1 MKERQ
6 RWQPEEDALLRA
18 YVKQYGPKEWNL
30 ISQRMGKPL
39 DRDPKSCLER
49 WKNYL
54 KPGIKKGSLSPEE
67 QSLVISLQAKYG
79 NKWKKIAAEVPGRT
93 AKRLGKWWEVFKEK
107 QLKQLQKSQKTDYG
121 APPGVSAVAGGGSPE
136 NAAQGKYDHIL
147 ETFAE
152 KYVQPKLFSFQ
163 SGPTTTNMIIPAN
176 LSLPEPPPV
185 LSLGSV
191 PVTEPANSAG
201 FPVWMNI
208 NMNTNTTPTTTS
220 SLTSSSSTPSPSVSL
235 TLSPSEPAV
244 LDPIHPE
251 TIIPPRFFPVQ
262 QVSIL
267 IQHCK
272 ELEEGREN
280 WMRHKKEATW
290 RLNRL
295 EQQLE
300 SEKARRRKEKMEE
313 IEAKIRCLRE
323 EEMAYVSRLEGE
335 YREEVNALRR
345 DAEAKEAKLMEAW
358 CSNHVKLGKLIEQI
372 GAHGHGCC
380 FGLPRCQ
387 V

>member
-1 MKERQ
+1 MKDRQ

-54 KPGIKKGSLSPEE
+54 KPGIKKGSLTPEE

-107 QLKQLQKSQKTDYG
+107 QLKQIEKSSQKYAAG
-121 APPGVSAVAGGGSPE
+121 ASVTAATSPE
-136 NAAQGKYDHIL
+136 KAAQGKYDHIL

-152 KYVQPKLFSFQ
+152 KYVQPSKLFTFPS
-163 SGPTTTNMIIPAN
+163 STNLIA
-176 LSLPEPPPV
+176 PEPNPV

-191 PVTEPANSAG
+191 PITEPVISG
-201 FPVWMNI
+201 WI
-208 NMNTNTTPTTTS
+208 NMNATPTTTS
-220 SLTSSSSTPSPSVSL
+220 SLTSSSSSTPSPSVSL
-235 TLSPSEPAV
+235 TLSPPEPAV
-244 LDPIHPE
+244 LDPVYPE
-251 TIIPPRFFPVQ
+251 PPRFFPAQ
-262 QVSIL
+262 QIGVL

-272 ELEEGREN
+272 ELEEGRDN

-300 SEKARRRKEKMEE
+300 SEKARRRKEKTEE
-313 IEAKIRCLRE
+313 IEEKIRRLRE
-323 EEMAYVSRLEGE
+323 EEMAFVSRMEGDC
-335 YREEVNALRR
+335 REEMKGMRR
-345 DAEAKEAKLMEAW
+345 DAEAKEEKLMEAW
-358 CSNHVKLGKLIEQI
+358 CSNHVKLAKLIQQI
-372 GAHGHGCC
+372 GPHAYCGG
-380 FGLPRCQ
+380 PSS
-387 V
+387 